1 MPFTKDTPTRYKPGQ
16 SGNPSGKPK
25 TDPTVKQLLK
35 AATPDAARKIV
46 ELLNC
51 GNPKI
56 EFQAAQEILNRT
68 QGKPR
73 EQVAMEISSDS
84 DMKLQVRSVL
94 LERLRVNF
102 DGEKKE
108 ITGGD
113 AITVEAIEHRG
124 QDTASAISAERT
136 DTATSAIGA
145 ISSVA

>member
-1 MPFTKDTPTRYKPGQ
+1 MSLKPGQTVSTSYKPGQ

-25 TDPTVKQLLK
+25 QNPLVKEILK
-35 AATPDAARKIV
+35 NATPDAARKIV

-73 EQVAMEISSDS
+73 EQVAMEISGDS

-94 LERLRVNF
+94 LERFRLNF
-102 DGEKKE
+102 NGEKKE

-113 AITVEAIEHRG
+113 AITVEAVEHRE
-124 QDTASAISAERT
+124 QDTIRAIASA
-136 DTATSAIGA
+136 D
-145 ISSVA
+145 

>member
-1 MPFTKDTPTRYKPGQ
+1 MPIENGLTPRQIRLNNLNSYKPGQ
-16 SGNPSGKPK
+16 SGNPSGRPK
-25 TDPTVKQLLK
+25 QDPNVKKILK
-35 AATPDAARKIV
+35 EATPAAARKIV

-51 GNPKI
+51 GNSKI

-73 EQVAMEISSDS
+73 EQVAMEISGDT

-108 ITGGD
+108 IAGVSDT
-113 AITVEAIEHRG
+113 ITVDTVKHREAI
-124 QDTASAISAERT
+124 AST
-136 DTATSAIGA
+136 D
-145 ISSVA
+145 